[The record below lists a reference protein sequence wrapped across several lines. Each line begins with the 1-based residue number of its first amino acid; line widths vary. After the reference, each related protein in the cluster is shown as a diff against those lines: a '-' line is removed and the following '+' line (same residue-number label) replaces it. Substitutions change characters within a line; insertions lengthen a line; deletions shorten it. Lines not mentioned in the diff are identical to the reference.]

1 MKKLITPGQ
10 MKDRDATCKLTSI
23 HVRNET
29 LEWVEENVT
38 GNKQIAFN
46 YLLLKGIEAIESTP
60 QGWMIDTIQPEIDL
74 LRSRA
79 PRRDSTEGG

>member
-1 MKKLITPGQ
+1 